1 MYACINVYLH
11 HQVEEMR
18 TARKLL
24 VKKREKESGGQT
36 EVQKP
41 KFALDDDD
49 DEDDED
55 EDDDDEL
62 DWRKKGT

>member
-1 MYACINVYLH
+1 
-11 HQVEEMR
+11 VEEMR
-18 TARKLL
+18 NARKLL

-49 DEDDED
+49 DDDDED